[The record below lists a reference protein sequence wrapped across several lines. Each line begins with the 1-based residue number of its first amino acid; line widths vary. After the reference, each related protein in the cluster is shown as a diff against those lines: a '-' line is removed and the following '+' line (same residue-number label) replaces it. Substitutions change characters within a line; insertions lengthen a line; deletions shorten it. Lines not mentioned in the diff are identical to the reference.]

1 MSEDGGA
8 EQFAEVE
15 RWTLPAM
22 EGRVVDARRDR
33 VTAADLE
40 GIERAA
46 WDEGHARGREE
57 GLAAGA
63 EETRRRVAEI
73 DKRIGKLDRMLE
85 TLARPLVELDSEV
98 ERQLLVLAMTVARHV
113 VRRELRSDPAQIIGI
128 LRDTLALLPAATR
141 DVRVHLHP
149 EDAALVNETLAG
161 STTERAWVLVEDPVM
176 ARGGC
181 RVAAQHSNID
191 ARVEA
196 RLNDAIAQLLGDER
210 TTLDRGAE

>member
-8 EQFAEVE
+8 EHFAEVE

-22 EGRVVDARRDR
+22 EGRVIDGRRER
-33 VTAADLE
+33 ITAAALE
-40 GIERAA
+40 GIERSA

-57 GLAAGA
+57 GLAAAA
-63 EETRRRVAEI
+63 EETRKRIAEI
-73 DKRIGKLDRMLE
+73 DKRIGKLDRMLG

-98 ERQLLVLAMTVARHV
+98 EHQLLVLAMTVARHV
-113 VRRELRSDPAQIIGI
+113 VRRELRADPAQIIGI
-128 LRDTLALLPAATR
+128 LRDTLALLPASTR
-141 DVRVHLHP
+141 EVRVHLHP

-161 STTERAWVLVEDPVM
+161 STTERAWILVEDPVM

-196 RLNDAIAQLLGDER
+196 RLNDAIAQLLGDDRATVE
-210 TTLDRGAE
+210 RGAE